1 MGNKYGVIIVNAY
14 RRPEES
20 VLQAERLQ
28 NEFLCSGVRTE
39 IVSDGYLR
47 SGVFGGEI
55 SSPFSGADFIVYLDK
70 DKYLSA
76 ELDKLSV
83 RLFNS
88 HNAVRLCDDK
98 AETIIALSGK
108 GLNIPDTVF
117 GALSYSD
124 CDNADEL
131 SLKAVSEKLG
141 FPLVVKESFGSMGKG
156 VYLARDFSELKEIF
170 FKVNNKPHL
179 FQRYLP
185 YAFGTDIRVIVI
197 GGKVIGAIKRVNE
210 NDFRSNVA
218 LGGVAEKFD
227 LPKDYKAAAI
237 KAASV
242 LGLDY
247 CGVDLL
253 IGEGGKPYI
262 CEVNSNAF
270 FFGFEKATG
279 LNVAKLYA
287 EYIIKTVYGK

>member
-1 MGNKYGVIIVNAY
+1 MGNKKGVIIVNAY

-28 NEFLCSGVRTE
+28 NEFFCSGVDAR
-39 IVSDGYLR
+39 IVSDGYMR
-47 SGVFGGEI
+47 SGVFDGEI
-55 SSPFSGADFIVYLDK
+55 TSPLKDADFIVYLDK
-70 DKYLSA
+70 DKYLSF
-76 ELDKLSV
+76 ELDQLSV

-98 AETIIALSGK
+98 AETLIALAGK

-117 GALSYSD
+117 GALSYSKD
-124 CDNADEL
+124 DKADADAL
-131 SLKAVSEKLG
+131 ISVSERLG
-141 FPLVVKESFGSMGKG
+141 FPLVIKESFGSMGKG
-156 VYLARDFSELKEIF
+156 VYLARDFTELKEIF
-170 FKVNNKPHL
+170 LKVKDKPHL
-179 FQRYLP
+179 FQKYLP

-197 GGKVIGAIKRVNE
+197 GGKAVGAIKRVNK

-218 LGGVAEKFD
+218 QGGIAEKFD
-227 LPKDYKAAAI
+227 LPKEYKAAAE
-237 KAASV
+237 KAAEI

-253 IGEGGKPYI
+253 IGENGKPYI

-270 FFGFEKATG
+270 FFGFERATG
-279 LNVAKLYA
+279 INVAKLYA
-287 EYIIKTVYGK
+287 EYIIKRVYGK